1 MTVELLTSEAE
12 ARSWIGA
19 TFAPNERQW
28 AQLERFAA
36 MLVEENARQNL
47 IAASTVSTL
56 WVRHIADSAQLLALD
71 DAGEGLWIDLGSGPG
86 LPGLVVA
93 ILSPRPMLLVESRR
107 RRCDF
112 LRAVTGELDL
122 AHVEVVESAA
132 RTHRAA
138 SRRDDQ
144 RAGLCA
150 ARQAD
155 RLIHAF
161 FHRIDAVAAA
171 KGAKCS

>member
-122 AHVEVVESAA
+122 AHVEVVEAPLERIA
-132 RTHRAA
+132 PP
-138 SRRDDQ
+138 RRDDQ